1 MGVNCPLGPQPS
13 ASANSAIP
21 AELKFFSPT
30 EAGRAIFILHFLL
43 ANVKTSVGLANL
55 IDDIAPSPV

>member
-1 MGVNCPLGPQPS
+1 
-13 ASANSAIP
+13 
-21 AELKFFSPT
+21 LKFFSPT